1 MVDIQVVF
9 DTGSSSDGQQFGLA
23 AQQLIY
29 WIRAGNGMPMKLPSA
44 ESVDAQFG
52 VSSSIDW
59 LLYRY
64 AH

>member
-1 MVDIQVVF
+1 
-9 DTGSSSDGQQFGLA
+9 
-23 AQQLIY
+23 
-29 WIRAGNGMPMKLPSA
+29 MKLPSA

-64 AH
+64 AHWPINPIR